1 MKTITAHSQHRL
13 TSYQT
18 KVVASTTA
26 GFGLENMD
34 VMFLSF
40 TLSSIIADLHLSG
53 TQAGLI
59 ATITNIGMLLGGV
72 FFGVLAD
79 RVGRIKTFTYTI
91 FIFAFATAAMSF
103 AHTLPMIYLCRFL
116 AGIGAG
122 GEYGIG
128 MTVLAESFP
137 KKQLG
142 RVSSFVGVA
151 GQLGAIA
158 AALLA
163 AWVLPQFGW
172 HALFLFGLLPVII
185 TFFIRHHLVESTTF
199 TSESDQQKGQISALF
214 KTRELAYQT
223 VALMIMAIVQIAGYF
238 GLMNWLPTIMQ
249 QQMHLSVAGSST
261 WMLATIAGMSAG
273 MLTFGWILDR
283 IGPRFAFGLFLIAS
297 AAGVYI
303 LTLPNSMGALLFV
316 GAIVGYFSNGMFAG
330 YGAIV
335 SRLYPSEVRAT
346 ANNVIMNVGRCIGGF
361 SSVII
366 GWLLD
371 HYSVMTV
378 MLFIS
383 TLYIISLIIML
394 TINNLKADRY
404 FNHQ

>member
-1 MKTITAHSQHRL
+1 MKPITAHSQHHL
-13 TSYQT
+13 SSYQS

-40 TLSSIIADLHLSG
+40 ALSSIIADLHLSG

-91 FIFAFATAAMSF
+91 FIFAFATAALFWANS
-103 AHTLPMIYLCRFL
+103 LPLIYLCRFL

-151 GQLGAIA
+151 GQIGAIL

-163 AWVLPQFGW
+163 AWILPQFGW
-172 HALFLFGLLPVII
+172 HALFLFGLLPVVI
-185 TFFIRHHLVESTTF
+185 TFFIRRHLVESTTF
-199 TSESDQQKGQISALF
+199 TNRTTQPKGQIKALF
-214 KTRELAYQT
+214 KTPQLAYQT
-223 VALMIMAIVQIAGYF
+223 VALMVMAVVQIAGYF
-238 GLMNWLPTIMQ
+238 GLMNWLPTMMQ
-249 QQMHLSVAGSST
+249 QQLHLSVAGSST
-261 WMLATIAGMSAG
+261 WMLATIVGMSAG

-283 IGPRFAFGLFLIAS
+283 IGPRIAFGLFLVAS
-297 AAGVYI
+297 ALGVYI
-303 LTLPNSMGALLFV
+303 LTLPKDMPTLLLVGAL
-316 GAIVGYFSNGMFAG
+316 VGYFKNGMFAG
-330 YGAIV
+330 YGAVV
-335 SRLYPSEVRAT
+335 SRLYPTEVRAT

-361 SSVII
+361 SSVMI

-371 HYSVMTV
+371 HYSMMMVMI
-378 MLFIS
+378 FIS
-383 TLYIISLIIML
+383 TLYVISLLVML
-394 TINNLKADRY
+394 TIQNLKAQYY
-404 FNHQ
+404 FNH

>member
-1 MKTITAHSQHRL
+1 MNSITAHSQHHL
-13 TSYQT
+13 SNYQS

-40 TLSSIIADLHLSG
+40 ALSSIIADLHLSG

-79 RVGRIKTFTYTI
+79 RVGRVKTFTYTI
-91 FIFAFATAAMSF
+91 FIFAFATAALFWANS
-103 AHTLPMIYLCRFL
+103 LPLIYLCRFL

-151 GQLGAIA
+151 GQLGAII

-172 HALFLFGLLPVII
+172 HALFLFGLLPVVI

-199 TSESDQQKGQISALF
+199 TNRTTQPKGQIKALF
-214 KTRELAYQT
+214 KTPQLAYQT
-223 VALMIMAIVQIAGYF
+223 VALMVMAVVQIAGYF
-238 GLMNWLPTIMQ
+238 GLMNWLPTMMQ
-249 QQMHLSVAGSST
+249 QQLHLSVAGSST
-261 WMLATIAGMSAG
+261 WMLATIVGMSAG

-283 IGPRFAFGLFLIAS
+283 IGPRIAFGLFLVAS
-297 AAGVYI
+297 ALGVYI
-303 LTLPNSMGALLFV
+303 LTLPKDMPTLLLVGAL
-316 GAIVGYFSNGMFAG
+316 VGYFSNGMFAG
-330 YGAIV
+330 YGAVV
-335 SRLYPSEVRAT
+335 SRLYPTEVRAT

-361 SSVII
+361 SSVMI

-371 HYSVMTV
+371 HYSMMLVMI
-378 MLFIS
+378 FIS
-383 TLYIISLIIML
+383 TLYLISLLVML
-394 TINNLKADRY
+394 TIQNLKAQYY
-404 FNHQ
+404 FSH

>member
-151 GQLGAIA
+151 GQLGAVA

-199 TSESDQQKGQISALF
+199 TSESDQSKGQISALF

-283 IGPRFAFGLFLIAS
+283 IGPRFAFVLFLIAS

-303 LTLPNSMGALLFV
+303 LTFPNSMGALLFV

>member
-142 RVSSFVGVA
+142 RVSSYVGVA
-151 GQLGAIA
+151 GQLGAVA

-199 TSESDQQKGQISALF
+199 TSESDQPKGQISALF

-346 ANNVIMNVGRCIGGF
+346 ANNVIMNVGRCVGGF

-366 GWLLD
+366 GWLLG
-371 HYSVMTV
+371 HYSVMAV

>member
-1 MKTITAHSQHRL
+1 
-13 TSYQT
+13 
-18 KVVASTTA
+18 
-26 GFGLENMD
+26 MD

-40 TLSSIIADLHLSG
+40 ALSSIIAELHLSG

-91 FIFAFATAAMSF
+91 FIFAFATAAMYF
-103 AHTLPMIYLCRFL
+103 ANSLTLIYLCRFL

-142 RVSSFVGVA
+142 RVSSYVGVA
-151 GQLGAIA
+151 GQRGDLPPH
-158 AALLA
+158 LA
-163 AWVLPQFGW
+163 AWVLPQYGW
-172 HALFLFGLLPVII
+172 HALFLFGLFPVII
-185 TFFIRHHLVESTTF
+185 TFFIRHHLVESRNFDTD
-199 TSESDQQKGQISALF
+199 EARPKGQIKALF
-214 KTRELAYQT
+214 KTRQLTHQT
-223 VALMIMAIVQIAGYF
+223 LALMVMAVVQIAGYF
-238 GLMNWLPTIMQ
+238 GLMNWLPTMMQ
-249 QQMHLSVAGSST
+249 QQLHLSVAGSST
-261 WMLATIAGMSAG
+261 WMLATIVGMSAG

-283 IGPRFAFGLFLIAS
+283 IGPRVAFSGFLLAS
-297 AAGVYI
+297 AAGVYV
-303 LTLPNSMGALLFV
+303 LTLPKNMTGLLIVGAL
-316 GAIVGYFSNGMFAG
+316 VGYFSNGMFAG

-335 SRLYPSEVRAT
+335 SRLYPAEVRAT
-346 ANNVIMNVGRCIGGF
+346 ANNVIMNVGRCVGGF

-371 HYSVMTV
+371 HYSILTV
-378 MLFIS
+378 K
-383 TLYIISLIIML
+383 
-394 TINNLKADRY
+394 NLKAERY
-404 FNHQ
+404 FNHL

>member
-1 MKTITAHSQHRL
+1 MKPITAHDQHRL
-13 TSYQT
+13 TSYQA

-40 TLSSIIADLHLSG
+40 TLSSIIADLHLTG

-79 RVGRIKTFTYTI
+79 RIGRIKTFTYTI
-91 FIFAFATAAMSF
+91 FIFAFATAAMSL

-142 RVSSFVGVA
+142 RVASYVGIA
-151 GQLGAIA
+151 GQCGAVL

-163 AWVLPQFGW
+163 AWVLPQLGW
-172 HALFLFGLLPVII
+172 HALFLFGLLPVTI
-185 TFFIRHHLVESTTF
+185 TFFIRHHLVESKLFISKTNH
-199 TSESDQQKGQISALF
+199 SKGQIHALF
-214 KTRELAYQT
+214 QTPQLAYQT
-223 VALMIMAIVQIAGYF
+223 TALMVMAIVQIAGYF

-249 QQMHLSVAGSST
+249 RQMHLSVAGSST

-283 IGPRFAFGLFLIAS
+283 RGPRFAFGTFLIAS
-297 AAGVYI
+297 AAGVYV
-303 LTLPNSMGALLFV
+303 LTLPNSMGALLLA
-316 GAIVGYFSNGMFAG
+316 GAVAGYFSNGMFAG
-330 YGAIV
+330 YGAVV

-361 SSVII
+361 SSMII

-371 HYSVMTV
+371 HYSTVIV

-383 TLYIISLIIML
+383 ILYLISFCMML
-394 TINNLKADRY
+394 TITNLKASRY
-404 FNHQ
+404 FSQP

>member
-1 MKTITAHSQHRL
+1 MKSITAHSQHHL
-13 TSYQT
+13 SNYQS

-40 TLSSIIADLHLSG
+40 ALSSIIADLHLSG

-79 RVGRIKTFTYTI
+79 RVGRVKTFTYTI
-91 FIFAFATAAMSF
+91 FIFAFATAALFWANS
-103 AHTLPMIYLCRFL
+103 LPLIYLCRFL

-151 GQLGAIA
+151 GQLGAII

-172 HALFLFGLLPVII
+172 HALFLFGLLPVVI
-185 TFFIRHHLVESTTF
+185 TFFIRRHLVESTTF
-199 TSESDQQKGQISALF
+199 TNRTTPPKGQIKALF
-214 KTRELAYQT
+214 KTPQLAYQT
-223 VALMIMAIVQIAGYF
+223 VALMVMAVVQIAGYF
-238 GLMNWLPTIMQ
+238 GLMNWLPTMMQ
-249 QQMHLSVAGSST
+249 QQLHLSVAGSST
-261 WMLATIAGMSAG
+261 WMLATIVGMSAG

-283 IGPRFAFGLFLIAS
+283 IGPRIAFGLFLVAS
-297 AAGVYI
+297 ALGVYI
-303 LTLPNSMGALLFV
+303 LTLPKDMPTLLLVGAL
-316 GAIVGYFSNGMFAG
+316 VGYFSNGMFAG
-330 YGAIV
+330 YGAVV
-335 SRLYPSEVRAT
+335 SRLYPTEVRAT

-361 SSVII
+361 SSVMI

-371 HYSVMTV
+371 HYSMMLVMI
-378 MLFIS
+378 FIS
-383 TLYIISLIIML
+383 TLYLISLLVML
-394 TINNLKADRY
+394 TIQNLKAQYY
-404 FNHQ
+404 FSH

>member
-91 FIFAFATAAMSF
+91 FIFAFATAAMYF
-103 AHTLPMIYLCRFL
+103 ANSLTLIYLCRFL

-142 RVSSFVGVA
+142 RVSSYVGVA

-158 AALLA
+158 ASLLA
-163 AWVLPQFGW
+163 AWVLPQYGW
-172 HALFLFGLLPVII
+172 HALFLFGLFPVII
-185 TFFIRHHLVESTTF
+185 TFFIRHHLVESRNFDT
-199 TSESDQQKGQISALF
+199 DQARPKGQIKALF
-214 KTRELAYQT
+214 KTRQLTHQT
-223 VALMIMAIVQIAGYF
+223 LALMVMAVVQIAGYF
-238 GLMNWLPTIMQ
+238 GLMNWLPTMMQ
-249 QQMHLSVAGSST
+249 QQLHLSVAGSST
-261 WMLATIAGMSAG
+261 WMLATIVGMSAG

-283 IGPRFAFGLFLIAS
+283 IGPRVAFSGFLLAS
-297 AAGVYI
+297 AAGVYV
-303 LTLPNSMGALLFV
+303 LTLPKNMTGLLIVGAL
-316 GAIVGYFSNGMFAG
+316 VGYFSNGMFAG

-335 SRLYPSEVRAT
+335 SRLYPAEVRAT
-346 ANNVIMNVGRCIGGF
+346 ANNVIMNVGRCVGGF

-371 HYSVMTV
+371 HYSILTV

-383 TLYIISLIIML
+383 TLYLISFVVML
-394 TINNLKADRY
+394 TVQNLKAERY
-404 FNHQ
+404 FNHL

>member
-1 MKTITAHSQHRL
+1 MKSITAHSQHQL
-13 TSYQT
+13 TSYQS

-40 TLSSIIADLHLSG
+40 ALSSIIAQLHLSG
-53 TQAGLI
+53 AQAGLI

-91 FIFAFATAAMSF
+91 FIFAFATAAMFF
-103 AHTLPMIYLCRFL
+103 ANSLPLIYLCRFL

-142 RVSSFVGVA
+142 RVSAYVGVA
-151 GQLGAIA
+151 GQVGAIIA
-158 AALLA
+158 SLLA
-163 AWVLPQFGW
+163 AWILPQYGW
-172 HALFLFGLLPVII
+172 HVLFLFGLFPVVI
-185 TFFIRHHLVESTTF
+185 TFFIRHHLVESTAF
-199 TSESDQQKGQISALF
+199 TAAKPQSQGQIKALF
-214 KTRELAYQT
+214 KTPRLAYQT
-223 VALMIMAIVQIAGYF
+223 SALMIMAVVQIAGYF

-249 QQMHLSVAGSST
+249 KQLNLSVAGSST
-261 WMLATIAGMSAG
+261 WMLATILGMSAG
-273 MLTFGWILDR
+273 MLTFGWILDH
-283 IGPRFAFGLFLIAS
+283 IGPRVAFGTFLVAS
-297 AAGVYI
+297 ALGVYV
-303 LTLPNSMGALLFV
+303 LTLPKDMPTLLLVGAL
-316 GAIVGYFSNGMFAG
+316 VGYFSNGMFAG

-335 SRLYPSEVRAT
+335 SRLYPTEVRAT
-346 ANNVIMNVGRCIGGF
+346 ANNVIMNVGRCVGGF
-361 SSVII
+361 SSVLI

-371 HYSVMTV
+371 HYSIMVVM
-378 MLFIS
+378 MFIS
-383 TLYIISLIIML
+383 TLYLISLLVML
-394 TINNLKADRY
+394 TIRNLKAQHY
-404 FNHQ
+404 FSA

>member
-1 MKTITAHSQHRL
+1 
-13 TSYQT
+13 
-18 KVVASTTA
+18 
-26 GFGLENMD
+26 
-34 VMFLSF
+34 
-40 TLSSIIADLHLSG
+40 
-53 TQAGLI
+53 
-59 ATITNIGMLLGGV
+59 
-72 FFGVLAD
+72 
-79 RVGRIKTFTYTI
+79 
-91 FIFAFATAAMSF
+91 
-103 AHTLPMIYLCRFL
+103 
-116 AGIGAG
+116 
-122 GEYGIG
+122 
-128 MTVLAESFP
+128 
-137 KKQLG
+137 
-142 RVSSFVGVA
+142 
-151 GQLGAIA
+151 
-158 AALLA
+158 
-163 AWVLPQFGW
+163 
-172 HALFLFGLLPVII
+172 
-185 TFFIRHHLVESTTF
+185 
-199 TSESDQQKGQISALF
+199 
-214 KTRELAYQT
+214 
-223 VALMIMAIVQIAGYF
+223 MAIVQIAGYF

-283 IGPRFAFGLFLIAS
+283 IGPRFAFVLFLIAS

-303 LTLPNSMGALLFV
+303 LTFPNSMGALLFV

>member
-1 MKTITAHSQHRL
+1 MKPITAHSQHHL
-13 TSYQT
+13 SSYQS

-40 TLSSIIADLHLSG
+40 ALSSIIADLHLSG

-91 FIFAFATAAMSF
+91 FIFAFATAALFWANS
-103 AHTLPMIYLCRFL
+103 LPLIYLCRFL

-151 GQLGAIA
+151 GQIGAIL

-163 AWVLPQFGW
+163 AWILPQFGW
-172 HALFLFGLLPVII
+172 HALFLFGLLPVVI
-185 TFFIRHHLVESTTF
+185 TFFIRRHLVESTTF
-199 TSESDQQKGQISALF
+199 TNRTTQPKGQIKALF
-214 KTRELAYQT
+214 KTPQLAYQT
-223 VALMIMAIVQIAGYF
+223 VALMVMAVVQIAGYF
-238 GLMNWLPTIMQ
+238 GLMNWLPTMMQ
-249 QQMHLSVAGSST
+249 QQLHLSVAGSST
-261 WMLATIAGMSAG
+261 WMLATIVGMSAG

-283 IGPRFAFGLFLIAS
+283 IGPRIAFGLFLVAS
-297 AAGVYI
+297 ALGVYI
-303 LTLPNSMGALLFV
+303 LTLPKDMPTLLLVGAL
-316 GAIVGYFSNGMFAG
+316 VGYFSNGMFAG
-330 YGAIV
+330 YGAVV
-335 SRLYPSEVRAT
+335 SRLYPTEVRAT

-361 SSVII
+361 SSVMI

-371 HYSVMTV
+371 HYSMMMVMI
-378 MLFIS
+378 FIS
-383 TLYIISLIIML
+383 TLYVISLLVML
-394 TINNLKADRY
+394 TIQNLKAQYY
-404 FNHQ
+404 FNH